1 MSRSAFAKAR
11 YTLFLRIQYKFYT
24 MILTT
29 TNSIQGKEITN
40 YIGIVTGHKYVNTY
54 STKGLSFKE
63 QLTMKKGLENAEKDL
78 EKAKKEALDRL
89 VEKAEEMHAMAVI
102 GVTMDVEVLRQG
114 ITLSIA
120 TMGTAVI
127 YK

>member
-1 MSRSAFAKAR
+1 
-11 YTLFLRIQYKFYT
+11 

-40 YIGIVTGHKYVNTY
+40 YIGIVTGHMYVNTY